1 MPVSYIPANVFMPHL
16 KTVHVQ
22 HVLIHAVTH
31 LPLVFSDQFWFKTAV
46 AIPRTL
52 DLPRVVFAANRLAL
66 LAITPIGDAG
76 HSLLCKVRRPP
87 PLKAASTTPLS
98 IGANNSDEGVLAY
111 KPWIRLDCASSVK
124 YAEVPTFDFFIS
136 QKYLQN
142 DS

>member
-76 HSLLCKVRRPP
+76 QQHDADLAPPENEVAPSL
-87 PLKAASTTPLS
+87 
-98 IGANNSDEGVLAY
+98 IE
-111 KPWIRLDCASSVK
+111 
-124 YAEVPTFDFFIS
+124 
-136 QKYLQN
+136 
-142 DS
+142 